1 MARPAARPAP
11 GALWHSPA
19 PPSFPAPG
27 CPGARRM
34 PLVPPLPSD
43 HDPAVAELAAFFAT
57 TLGFAP
63 NSVLTMQRRPALA
76 RAFTELNR
84 AVMAN
89 HGRVGSELKRLVGHV
104 ASRVAGC
111 RYCEAHTIR
120 AAARFGADEGRDAA
134 RLDAVWQFETSPLFS
149 PAERAAL
156 AFAVAAA
163 QQPGAVDEAI
173 GAELRRHWDEGE
185 IVELTSVVALFGFL
199 NRWND
204 AMATE
209 LEAPA
214 AADGLRWLA
223 AQGWQAGK
231 HGAAG

>member
-1 MARPAARPAP
+1 MAQCSA
-11 GALWHSPA
+11 
-19 PPSFPAPG
+19 
-27 CPGARRM
+27 M
-34 PLVPPLPSD
+34 PLVAPLPAD
-43 HDPAVAELAAFFAT
+43 HDPAVAELARFFEG

-63 NSVLTMQRRPALA
+63 NSVLTMMRRPALA

-84 AVMAN
+84 AVMTN
-89 HGRVGSELKRLVGHV
+89 EGRVTSELKRLVGHV

-120 AAARFGADEGRDAA
+120 AAARFGTAEGADAA
-134 RLDAVWQFETSPLFS
+134 RLDAVWQFRDSPLFT

-156 AFAVAAA
+156 EFAAA
-163 QQPGAVDEAI
+163 AASVPGAVDSAI
-173 GAELRRHWDEGE
+173 AAGLREHWDDGE
-185 IVELTSVVALFGFL
+185 IVEITGVVALFGFL

-214 AADGLRWLA
+214 AADGRRWLA
-223 AQGWQAGK
+223 PQGWQAGK
-231 HGAAG
+231 HG

>member
-1 MARPAARPAP
+1 
-11 GALWHSPA
+11 
-19 PPSFPAPG
+19 
-27 CPGARRM
+27 M
-34 PLVPPLPSD
+34 PLVTPLTTD
-43 HDPAVAELAAFFAT
+43 HDPEIAQLAQFFNS

-63 NSVLTMQRRPALA
+63 NSVLTMMRRPALA

-84 AVMAN
+84 AVMD
-89 HGRVGSELKRLVGHV
+89 HQSRLTPEFKRLLGHV

-120 AAARFGADEGRDAA
+120 AAQRFGAEQACDEGRLA
-134 RLDAVWQFETSPLFS
+134 AVWQFRDSPLFS

-156 AFAVAAA
+156 EFACAAA
-163 QQPGAVDEAI
+163 SQPGAVTPEI
-173 GAELRRHWDEGE
+173 GSLLRQHWDEGE
-185 IVELTSVVALFGFL
+185 IVEMTGVVALFGFL

-214 AADGLRWLA
+214 AADGQRWLA
-223 AQGWQAGK
+223 AQGWTAGK
-231 HGAAG
+231 HGSPR

>member
-1 MARPAARPAP
+1 
-11 GALWHSPA
+11 
-19 PPSFPAPG
+19 
-27 CPGARRM
+27 M
-34 PLVPPLPSD
+34 PLVAPLSTD
-43 HDPAVAELAAFFAT
+43 HDPEVADLAAFFAT

-84 AVMAN
+84 AVMSN

-104 ASRVAGC
+104 ASHVAGC

-120 AAARFGADEGRDAA
+120 AAARFGAVEGTAPE
-134 RLDAVWQFETSPLFS
+134 RLHEVWSFRTSALFT

-156 AFAVAAA
+156 EFAAA
-163 QQPGAVDEAI
+163 AASTPGAVTPEI
-173 GAELRRHWDEGE
+173 GAELRRHWDDGE
-185 IVELTSVVALFGFL
+185 IVEIAGVVALFGFL

-209 LEAPA
+209 LEPAA
-214 AADGLRWLA
+214 AADGQRWLA
-223 AQGWQAGK
+223 GRGWSAGK
-231 HGAAG
+231 HGGAA

>member
-1 MARPAARPAP
+1 MM
-11 GALWHSPA
+11 H
-19 PPSFPAPG
+19 
-27 CPGARRM
+27 
-34 PLVPPLPSD
+34 
-43 HDPAVAELAAFFAT
+43 
-57 TLGFAP
+57 
-63 NSVLTMQRRPALA
+63 RPALA

-89 HGRVGSELKRLVGHV
+89 EGRVTGELKRLVGHV

-120 AAARFGADEGRDAA
+120 AAARFGAAEGAA
-134 RLDAVWQFETSPLFS
+134 AQRLDEVWQFRTSPLFS

-156 AFAVAAA
+156 EFAAA
-163 QQPGAVDEAI
+163 AASVPGAVTPEI

-185 IVELTSVVALFGFL
+185 IVEITGVVALFGFL

-214 AADGLRWLA
+214 AADGERWLA
-223 AQGWQAGK
+223 AQGWSAGK
-231 HGAAG
+231 HAAQGIAPGGDR

>member
-1 MARPAARPAP
+1 MAQCSA
-11 GALWHSPA
+11 
-19 PPSFPAPG
+19 
-27 CPGARRM
+27 M
-34 PLVPPLPSD
+34 PLVTPLPAD
-43 HDPAVAELAAFFAT
+43 HNPEITELARFFEG

-63 NSVLTMQRRPALA
+63 NSVLTMMRRPALA

-89 HGRVGSELKRLVGHV
+89 EGRVTSELKRLVGHV

-111 RYCEAHTIR
+111 RYCEAHTLR
-120 AAARFGADEGRDAA
+120 AAARFGGAEGANA
-134 RLDAVWQFETSPLFS
+134 KRLDEVWSFRTSALFT

-156 AFAVAAA
+156 EFAMAAA
-163 QQPGAVDEAI
+163 ASPGAVDAAI
-173 GAELRRHWDEGE
+173 GAELRAHWDDGE
-185 IVELTSVVALFGFL
+185 IVEITSVVALFGFL

-214 AADGLRWLA
+214 AADGRRWLA
-223 AQGWQAGK
+223 TRGWSAGK
-231 HGAAG
+231 HQSTAQRANGDE

>member
-1 MARPAARPAP
+1 
-11 GALWHSPA
+11 
-19 PPSFPAPG
+19 
-27 CPGARRM
+27 M
-34 PLVPPLPSD
+34 PLVTPLPPD
-43 HDPAVAELAAFFAT
+43 HDPEIERLAEFFAG

-63 NSVLTMQRRPALA
+63 NSVLTMMRHPALA

-89 HGRVGSELKRLVGHV
+89 HGRVTSEFKRLVGHV

-120 AAARFGADEGRDAA
+120 AAERFGKQQGSDVLRLENVWHFRESDLFTAA
-134 RLDAVWQFETSPLFS
+134 EK
-149 PAERAAL
+149 AAL
-156 AFAVAAA
+156 EFACAAA
-163 QQPGAVDEAI
+163 SLPGAVDERI
-173 GAELRRHWDEGE
+173 GAELRRHWDDGE
-185 IVELTSVVALFGFL
+185 IVELTGVIALFGFL

-214 AADGLRWLA
+214 AADGQRWLA
-223 AQGWQAGK
+223 AQGWSAGK
-231 HGAAG
+231 HKKD